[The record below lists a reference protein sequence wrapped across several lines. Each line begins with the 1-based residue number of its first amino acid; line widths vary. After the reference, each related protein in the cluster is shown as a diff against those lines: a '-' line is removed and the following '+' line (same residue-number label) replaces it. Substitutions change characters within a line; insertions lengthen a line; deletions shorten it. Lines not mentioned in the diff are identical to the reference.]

1 MAEDGKL
8 AFSNDN
14 GLLAYKTS
22 GVYTGHLI
30 YKVEPEPPEPPP
42 PPQYYGDIY
51 VSITESPQFI
61 LGDAATG
68 DGTARLRI
76 SKLYD
81 GQSLDIFAEGYTT
94 VVIDSD
100 YIMST
105 VQSGRNM
112 LDISAYVTASFRS
125 EPSSPINLTVS
136 ITQPSSGF
144 AASHTATVPI
154 TQSGGRW
161 YVQGVFR
168 LWMSGDNA
176 ARVVDTRLTAI

>member
-8 AFSNDN
+8 AFSNDS
-14 GLLAYKTS
+14 GLLAYKTN
-22 GVYTGHLI
+22 GIYAGHLI
-30 YKVEPEPPEPPP
+30 YKVEPDPPEPPP

-51 VSITESPQFI
+51 VSITESPQFV

-81 GQSLDIFAEGYTT
+81 AQSLDIFAEGSAT
-94 VVIDSD
+94 VTISSD

-105 VQSGRNM
+105 VQSGINM

-144 AASHTATVPI
+144 SSSNTATAPI

-168 LWMSGDNA
+168 LWMSGDDA
-176 ARVVDTRLTAI
+176 AKIVDTRLTAL